1 MNGTLLFI
9 TILYSIVT
17 VIGVAVYFAVIA
29 STKKGRAEGG
39 GKAPIEKFERS
50 EPWWAVFAL
59 VVVTVLFFGTLAG
72 VPWLNRAKADATVD
86 VRALQFAFVVQPPT
100 VATGNVDFKVTSD
113 DVSHGFGLFDPDG
126 KMVSQIQVVPGVTS
140 TLSTKLTKTGRYKI
154 LCFEYCGVAHAQM
167 IGQIEVTE

>member
-1 MNGTLLFI
+1 MNGTLFFI

-17 VIGVAVYFAVIA
+17 VIGVAVYFVVIA
-29 STKKGRAEGG
+29 STKRGRREGG
-39 GKAPIEKFERS
+39 GEAPIASMHRA

-72 VPWLNRAKADATVD
+72 VPWLNRAKADATVN
-86 VRALQFAFVVQPPT
+86 VKALQFVFVMQPAT
-100 VATGNVDFKVTSD
+100 VKAGNVDFKVTSD

-140 TLSTKLTKTGRYKI
+140 TLSTKLTKTGKYKI
-154 LCFEYCGVAHAQM
+154 LCFEYCGVGHAQM
-167 IGQIEVTE
+167 IGQFEVTK